1 MLEQWYLE
9 ELISKPIRDIWK
21 QTDYYLLKLIFN
33 ILQETGMDESLR
45 HGTSVD
51 QLIQEKSFDAGV
63 HSSLKWLLDRLAEDD
78 YVSVCGDVYKLTDKP
93 MTYELDE
100 VKAKAVSVAPNSVA
114 AFNMLELMAKNYPDY
129 LAGRKTGVDIMFSV
143 ENMEATNEYYSNNLF
158 YNVHNVCGAK
168 VLNFDIESRK
178 SPKIL
183 EIGGGFGG
191 GTKQF
196 VKQRLSDGKAM
207 TGFSYIFTDIA
218 NKMLRTAKRD
228 LLTLTDDISSFTFT
242 KLDFNK
248 PLEPQGIAPDS
259 LDVIWGVNAVHVA
272 SDMRCT
278 LSELLKALKPGGS
291 LIACETV
298 RPIGNRM
305 IQQEF
310 LLNTLHDYWDVKLDP
325 PVRPR
330 YGFMEWTD
338 WTTAFK
344 AIGFSKV
351 ETVPDMSYLQTQY
364 DNCYCAVI
372 RGTK

>member
-9 ELISKPIRDIWK
+9 ELISQPIRDIWK
-21 QTDYYLLKLIFN
+21 QTDYYLLRQIFN
-33 ILQETGMDESLR
+33 ILHETGMFEDLQKGTTVDSL
-45 HGTSVD
+45 
-51 QLIQEKSFDAGV
+51 IAAKSFDPNV
-63 HSSLKWLLDRLAEDD
+63 KSSLKWLLDRLAEDE
-78 YVSVCGDVYKLTDKP
+78 YATVSGDVYRLTDKP
-93 MTYELDE
+93 MTYDLEE
-100 VKAKAVSVAPNSVA
+100 VKNKAVSVAPNSVA

-129 LAGRKTGVDIMFSV
+129 LAGRKTGVDIMFSA

-158 YNVHNVCGAK
+158 YNVHNICGAK

-178 SPKIL
+178 NPKIL

-196 VKQRLSDGKAM
+196 VKQRLADGKAM
-207 TGFSYIFTDIA
+207 NDFSYIFTDIA

-228 LLTLTDDISSFTFT
+228 LLTLTDDISSFSFT

-248 PLEPQGIAPDS
+248 PLEPQGIAPNS

-272 SDMRCT
+272 ADMRFT

-330 YGFMEWTD
+330 HGFMEWTD
-338 WTTAFK
+338 WITAFK

-351 ETVPDMSYLQTQY
+351 ETVPDMAYLQTQY